1 MMDIK
6 YPCTLTKRNL
16 VIKREKH
23 YYDYFFYIGCMC
35 IKKTQLLQVLQ
46 LHNCNTQLHIYGSRE
61 ACTAILGPYENT
73 KKMCKNK
80 YVYNWLWR
88 PMSFLIFF
96 SPSKFSLCGYN
107 LTIIR
112 TSLKE
117 NRTFTLAN
125 TKKWCYFFFLEVNKD
140 VFYIPIWMYTY
151 M

>member
-1 MMDIK
+1 MKNDGHQVSK
-6 YPCTLTKRNL
+6 YTLTERNL

-80 YVYNWLWR
+80 YVYNWL
-88 PMSFLIFF
+88 
-96 SPSKFSLCGYN
+96 
-107 LTIIR
+107 
-112 TSLKE
+112 
-117 NRTFTLAN
+117 
-125 TKKWCYFFFLEVNKD
+125 
-140 VFYIPIWMYTY
+140 
-151 M
+151 